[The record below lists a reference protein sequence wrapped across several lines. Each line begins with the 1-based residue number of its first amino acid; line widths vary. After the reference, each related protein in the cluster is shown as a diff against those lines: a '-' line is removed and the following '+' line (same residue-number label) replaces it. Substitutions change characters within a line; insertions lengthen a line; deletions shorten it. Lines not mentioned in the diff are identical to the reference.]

1 MGSSQYGKD
10 DSGFFGDFFRD
21 YLNRMKEVAPF
32 EAGIESGGI
41 DFPGRDE
48 IRQKYQEYRQSG
60 TSSLGQQARDLV
72 EAYIP
77 YRDRVARELSQRG
90 FPDIQSGLEDFE
102 RKTGVI
108 DYSDGRVSTYEYAQ
122 PLHELYSH
130 QRPYD
135 LGMAPDYRDFYAGT
149 DPEGNPVVVKSNTI
163 TPINEDL
170 ATDLDVSRSRGL
182 RNRDLTNQTSSL
194 TSGGFTDLLMGELN
208 KREVLDDPSRR
219 LLPTRMELQYP
230 TRTQATGSEV
240 FPPTEKAKA
249 DAGRAFELLKDKYV
263 NPANQRLAGLLATQF
278 PGISTKVRGL
288 NDVEQFLALVEQYEG
303 KPTDR
308 SKYFYGTFL
317 PGVTPETVNRV
328 AGNIRRTPSSLLPG
342 AADLIPSA
350 EAVRRG
356 YQEGPMQMGQQM
368 AVDFASGLPVSAA
381 LVPVLSNPA
390 VAPLAP
396 GIGAGLL
403 TTAGAETL
411 NEVVKQQTGKDLLT
425 RLQETAGVVG
435 NDTSLIGT
443 PRQRGDQNVTA
454 RQQLQRDLARVENP
468 PQITQGR
475 PAAAKPEENFL
486 ERRLRLAREARAA
499 DPGDFGITELL
510 FGR

>member
-1 MGSSQYGKD
+1 MGSSQYGRD

-48 IRQKYQEYRQSG
+48 IRQKYQEYKQSG
-60 TSSLGQQARDLV
+60 GSSIGQAARDLV

-77 YRDRVARELSQRG
+77 YRDRVAKELSQRG
-90 FPDIQSGLEDFE
+90 FPDIQSGLDDFV
-102 RKTGVI
+102 RKTGVE
-108 DYSDGRVSTYEYAQ
+108 DYSDGRISTYDFDQ

-149 DPEGNPVVVKSNTI
+149 DPEGNPVVIKSNTI

-182 RNRDLTNQTSSL
+182 RNRDLTNQTSI
-194 TSGGFTDLLMGELN
+194 TEDGFTDLLMGGLN
-208 KREVLDDPSRR
+208 KRAVLDDPSRE
-219 LLPTRMELQYP
+219 LLPTRMQLQYP
-230 TRTQATGSEV
+230 TSIQATGSEI
-240 FPPTEKAKA
+240 FPPTERAKA

-263 NPANQRLAGLLATQF
+263 KPANQRLAGLLATQF
-278 PGISTKVRGL
+278 PGIDTKVSGL
-288 NDVEQFLALVEQYEG
+288 KDVEQFLALVESYEN

-317 PGVTPETVNRV
+317 PGATPETVKRI
-328 AGNIRRTPSSLLPG
+328 AGDIRRTPSSLLPG

-356 YQEGPMQMGQQM
+356 YQEGPIQMGQQM
-368 AVDFASGLPVSAA
+368 ATDFAAGLPVSAA

-425 RLQETAGVVG
+425 RVQETAGVVG
-435 NDTSLIGT
+435 GDTSLVGT
-443 PRQRGDQNVTA
+443 PRQRGDQNVIA

-468 PQITQGR
+468 PQITQGT

-486 ERRLRLAREARAA
+486 ERRLRLAREARAE